1 MIASFRSCLYL
12 VVLLVIVLLTSP
24 SESYECF
31 DPKSSFEISN
41 LRKCSPESDA
51 YSKLFYGSQFR
62 NWNYTNT
69 NATDNN
75 AFELSFTCDPTMDA
89 QTCQKAHDSFVTA
102 GALLSKIFN
111 FTQKITVAAEFAD
124 LCKTLG
130 GCGSSTIIIGAA
142 GPSRFFSMT

>member
-1 MIASFRSCLYL
+1 MRSCLYP
-12 VVLLVIVLLTSP
+12 VVLLVIVFLTSP

-31 DPKSSFEISN
+31 DPKNPFEPSN
-41 LRKCSPESDA
+41 LKECSSESDA

-89 QTCQKAHDSFVTA
+89 QTCQKAHNSFVTA

-130 GCGSSTIIIGAA
+130 GCSSSTISKFIK
-142 GPSRFFSMT
+142 